1 MEKIFIWGTGSI
13 ADDVVLYCDIFR
25 KYNVL
30 GFIDNDIKKQ
40 GTLYNGRPV
49 FAPDILKE
57 QEVDKIVILTNCYK
71 EIVEQIQEYYPEKM
85 NCIENRCYFDKEDLF
100 NRYANSQ
107 DPEILNIL
115 EYIQNHELTNFNYEF
130 VDKYKNMEME
140 ICFDDKCGMYY
151 AIYNNKRMYFS
162 REINTYQKAEDY
174 YKQILLEQDIESPHR
189 YLTAD
194 FNVQE
199 GDIVVDVGV
208 AEGNFALDVI
218 DKVKKIYLIEV
229 DEGWI
234 QALKETFKE
243 NLDRVVIIDKY
254 VTSLT
259 KGKYVTLDSI
269 INENVDFIKMD
280 IEGNE
285 WDALLGAENLIR
297 RSPGIRCAVCSY
309 HRPFD
314 EVLIKDVLERY
325 GLECSTSPGYMWF
338 HENTYNT
345 MVRSWFLRGIVRGIN
360 I

>member
-1 MEKIFIWGTGSI
+1 M
-13 ADDVVLYCDIFR
+13 
-25 KYNVL
+25 
-30 GFIDNDIKKQ
+30 
-40 GTLYNGRPV
+40 
-49 FAPDILKE
+49 
-57 QEVDKIVILTNCYK
+57 
-71 EIVEQIQEYYPEKM
+71 
-85 NCIENRCYFDKEDLF
+85 
-100 NRYANSQ
+100 
-107 DPEILNIL
+107 
-115 EYIQNHELTNFNYEF
+115 
-130 VDKYKNMEME
+130 
-140 ICFDDKCGMYY
+140 
-151 AIYNNKRMYFS
+151 
-162 REINTYQKAEDY
+162 
-174 YKQILLEQDIESPHR
+174 LEQDIESPHR

-269 INENVDFIKMD
+269 IDENVDFIKMD